1 MEKTNVS
8 IEEFVNVVA
17 NIYQHNGRTDKGNQD
32 LSAYMTLGKV
42 LFGNSFT
49 DKILSELEKRGL

>member
-8 IEEFVNVVA
+8 IEEFVNVVV

-32 LSAYMTLGKV
+32 LSAYMTLGKL
-42 LFGNSFT
+42 LFGSSFT
-49 DKILSELEKRGL
+49 DNILSELEKRGL